1 MLVYNQSLALI
12 KQFKKD
18 HWLDVS
24 IEDQEYN
31 TTKNTLKILME
42 DLSRVVNKYSNI
54 KSKSTLDLLQIKYTK
69 AKEYYDI
76 YKYQSIKAGITNGST
91 IKQSSN

>member
-42 DLSRVVNKYSNI
+42 DLSRVVNKFSNI

-69 AKEYYDI
+69 A
-76 YKYQSIKAGITNGST
+76 
-91 IKQSSN
+91 